1 VLRGRFFI
9 KKVSEAKKNA
19 LKEFMYKKNVLL
31 LWRVTQKMC
40 PDAEIVP
47 NTFRKNKKL
56 NNLYGR
62 N

>member
-1 VLRGRFFI
+1 
-9 KKVSEAKKNA
+9 
-19 LKEFMYKKNVLL
+19 MYKKNVLL
-31 LWRVTQKMC
+31 LWRVKQKLC

-47 NTFRKNKKL
+47 NIFRKNKKL